1 MLPGVTSIREDA
13 LRFVI
18 EQNEFWKR
26 NESIAM
32 ILVDADLVATFL
44 EGTSSAYV
52 RLRAGLVR
60 EQSDHSVSPRQ
71 PEGTEMQL
79 SDTQEVDYTL
89 AGKDAKGFDVD
100 GEAFS
105 ATSSDETVVTVTQ
118 AGDTFTA
125 VAGNPGSAVVTFSE
139 AASGL
144 SVTEAIDV
152 VAGGVAT
159 ISVTA
164 GDVREQV

>member
-1 MLPGVTSIREDA
+1 MLPGVTSIRERA
-13 LRFVI
+13 LRFV
-18 EQNEFWKR
+18 EEHNRHWR
-26 NESIAM
+26 NEWSVEATIT
-32 ILVDADLVATFL
+32 DAALVAAFWESEKPPTI
-44 EGTSSAYV
+44 
-52 RLRAGLVR
+52 RLRVGLVR
-60 EQSDHSVSPRQ
+60 EQSDHSVVPHQ
-71 PEGTEMQL
+71 PEGMEMQL

-89 AGKDAKGFDVD
+89 AGKDAKGFDVT

-105 ATSSDETVVTVTQ
+105 ATSSDETVVTVLQ
-118 AGDTFTA
+118 AGDIFTA
-125 VAGNPGSAVVTFSE
+125 VAGVPGSAVLTFSE